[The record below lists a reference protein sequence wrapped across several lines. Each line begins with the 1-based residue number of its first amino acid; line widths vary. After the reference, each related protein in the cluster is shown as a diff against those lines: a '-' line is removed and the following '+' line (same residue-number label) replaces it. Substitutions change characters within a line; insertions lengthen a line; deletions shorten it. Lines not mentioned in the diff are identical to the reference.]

1 MNMYGVVE
9 TNTISSSDL
18 DARDRIDYSKR
29 YPLADKRVARITRLR
44 LLTEPG
50 TPVLDL
56 SYCYGELA
64 DGTPVLVDLPR
75 HQFTKALWKSQ
86 MIDMFKGAGRY
97 ALGMGI
103 DVRNGSPALSIL
115 WG

>member
-1 MNMYGVVE
+1 
-9 TNTISSSDL
+9 
-18 DARDRIDYSKR
+18 
-29 YPLADKRVARITRLR
+29 
-44 LLTEPG
+44 
-50 TPVLDL
+50 
-56 SYCYGELA
+56 
-64 DGTPVLVDLPR
+64 VLVDLPR

-86 MIDMFKGAGRY
+86 MVDMFKGAGRY

>member
-1 MNMYGVVE
+1 MAYGVVE
-9 TNTISSSDL
+9 TNPISDADL
-18 DARDRIDYSKR
+18 AVRDRIDYSKR
-29 YPLADKRVARITRLR
+29 YQLADRDLVKITRLR

-56 SYCYGELA
+56 SYCYGELK

-75 HQFTKALWKSQ
+75 HQFAKHLWKSQ
-86 MIDMFKGAGRY
+86 MYAMFTEAGRY
-97 ALGMGI
+97 AKGMGI
-103 DVRNGSPALSIL
+103 DPTNGCPALSIM